1 MTKLEELSALL
12 VNEIND
18 FKNGVEKLEK
28 INDQLN
34 DIKIKMDL
42 TEYKSIIE
50 EHEQKMASHTK
61 AIERFE
67 SRFDS
72 KIKEA
77 EIYPTWAV
85 VVFIISVLLGVVS
98 FLFISNKID
107 FTRNLSNIFFQKECF
122 LYLVV

>member
-1 MTKLEELSALL
+1 MTKLEELTALM

-42 TEYKSIIE
+42 SEYKAMLFS
-50 EHEQKMASHTK
+50 HQKEMASQLK

-67 SRFDS
+67 NRFNN
-72 KIKEA
+72 KISHAK
-77 EIYPTWAV
+77 IYPTWAV
-85 VVFIISVLLGVVS
+85 IVFVISLLFGTISIIVIV
-98 FLFISNKID
+98 F
-107 FTRNLSNIFFQKECF
+107 
-122 LYLVV
+122 